1 MAVVRLRTRRDSKEQ
16 AGLVALRDTLHALT
30 ETGAP
35 RDVLGRLVE
44 TVERELSARSGWRF
58 VMVEPFLYAQV
69 VAHLAEHSRRKL
81 KAVQLWAQLFTALP
95 PDSNEVQLNR
105 EELGRAVG
113 LQPRTVTE
121 IMGELETIGAVYR
134 KRRGREVRY
143 YVNPRLGTHLRGE
156 LRDQAQADAAELR
169 LPSGAA

>member
-1 MAVVRLRTRRDSKEQ
+1 
-16 AGLVALRDTLHALT
+16 
-30 ETGAP
+30 
-35 RDVLGRLVE
+35 
-44 TVERELSARSGWRF
+44 
-58 VMVEPFLYAQV
+58 MVEPVLYAQV

-95 PDSNEVQLNR
+95 PDSNEIQLNR

-121 IMGELETIGAVYR
+121 IMGELEMIGAVYR

-143 YVNPRLGTHLRGE
+143 FVNPRLGTHLRGE